1 MNDRDREIK
10 RRPVTSNGY
19 FINCRWKN
27 GTTGI
32 KWKKKKK
39 KRKRTHTQQWD
50 HFGRH
55 RASPSIKHHRA
66 TRYCCTYAR
75 RRRLLR
81 KRMHSH
87 CCCYN
92 CAEWALFFILS
103 NTTTAIATNSNKKK
117 TNMPYSLSGQHK
129 LNFLKLSRTR
139 KGSHWKFECEWH
151 IIRWFF
157 FFTCIILPLN
167 WSHT

>member
-1 MNDRDREIK
+1 M
-10 RRPVTSNGY
+10 TSNGY
-19 FINCRWKN
+19 FINRRWKN

-32 KWKKKKK
+32 KWKKKK
-39 KRKRTHTQQWD
+39 RKGNELTHNNGIILGD
-50 HFGRH
+50 
-55 RASPSIKHHRA
+55 IEHHQALNIIVQPDIVVRMP
-66 TRYCCTYAR
+66 R

-92 CAEWALFFILS
+92 CAEWALFFIFILS
-103 NTTTAIATNSNKKK
+103 NTSTALATNSNKKQICHIVFPANANSIFWNWAEPK
-117 TNMPYSLSGQHK
+117 KDHIGNSNVNGTLFDGFFVF
-129 LNFLKLSRTR
+129 FLD
-139 KGSHWKFECEWH
+139 
-151 IIRWFF
+151 F